1 MVAIGPD
8 GMPVDMGAIAQ
19 LLQELRIDNVT
30 IAEITSALADGV
42 DRVEGF
48 EPAQVPERRFGT
60 LGNGTALGHHTELA
74 RRAVREA
81 ILTMVHDL
89 QHYGEGVDTF
99 RKGFNV
105 ADQHAQEDLARIAA
119 EVGSVR
125 SATDG
130 GLDR

>member
-8 GMPVDMGAIAQ
+8 GTPIDMGAIVQ
-19 LLQELRIDNVT
+19 MLQELRIDNVT

-48 EPAQVPERRFGT
+48 E
-60 LGNGTALGHHTELA
+60 LA

-89 QHYGEGVDTF
+89 QHYSEGVETF

-105 ADQHAQEDLARIAA
+105 ADQHAQEDLAHIAA
-119 EVGSVR
+119 QVGSVR